1 MKVACACA
9 PVLVYKRAMSTIKA
23 TSLLSP
29 PPPPPPQSQPKRVDI
44 DVQKTGTIK
53 IIFAAAA
60 SACRIQ
66 YLCDK
71 PYRGSLLGAS
81 SRSAITTHAS
91 GYGCADDRNNNQSC
105 IRRSRNS
112 QPKLCAE
119 FNAVAGTC
127 NEHGHGSILDAEAL
141 PPQSQPTRVDMDV
154 WQAGT
159 TKVVFAAAETARL
172 IHYLCDDHDHDS
184 IIDAPSPSATTTHA
198 SGHSC
203 VEGRNNPKLYSPQPK
218 LRAEYSTC
226 AISTTMI
233 ASLAPCLP
241 P

>member
-23 TSLLSP
+23 TSLLS

-159 TKVVFAAAETARL
+159 TKVVFAAAETARR
-172 IHYLCDDHDHDS
+172 IQYMCDKHNHDS
-184 IIDAPSPSATTTHA
+184 ILGALSSSVIRKHA
-198 SGHSC
+198 SGYGC
-203 VEGRNNPKLYSPQPK
+203 TEGSDNRNYIRRSRN
-218 LRAEYSTC
+218 C
-226 AISTTMI
+226 APNT
-233 ASLAPCLP
+233 LP
-241 P
+241 VR